1 MSLPPPKHC
10 HGALALAGGAG
21 RRGEEKVSPANI
33 IKLLKQISSGT
44 QIRKAK
50 IKEHSR
56 TNKKAGNKISSYV
69 IPSLCA
75 AVSTIV
81 QLYCFGKFLC
91 IKLKAKLWRNSSL
104 CCVTLKRIIFPIIQI
119 ISTSSA
125 AIEAAICSHSGPH
138 LYSWFYSIWLN
149 HSWIKMW
156 CQNSEF
162 KMIFLCPELCQHQRN
177 LHFTL

>member
-1 MSLPPPKHC
+1 MSLPPPQTLPRSP
-10 HGALALAGGAG
+10 GPGWWGGEAGGGKSFAS
-21 RRGEEKVSPANI
+21 KHYKTP
-33 IKLLKQISSGT
+33 ISSGR

-81 QLYCFGKFLC
+81 QLYCFGNFLC
-91 IKLKAKLWRNSSL
+91 IKLKVEVWRNCGLL
-104 CCVTLKRIIFPIIQI
+104 CCVTLKRIIMPIIQI

-138 LYSWFYSIWLN
+138 LCSWFYSIWLN

-156 CQNSEF
+156 CKNSEF
-162 KMIFLCPELCQHQRN
+162 KMIFFCPELCQHQRN